1 MYMPTKVSEYM
12 TRKVITIQP
21 EAGLREAFFLMR
33 DEAIRHLPVTNEGGE
48 LIGIVSDRELRR
60 PGWVDESPDIG
71 HEYDLTDD
79 LHIGDV
85 MIRDIVHVRT
95 YDTLTKA
102 VGTLLDYHVG
112 AAPVLDKTGDLVGML
127 SAVDLL
133 KAFQNTL
140 ESQKS
145 SKKNKSLA

>member
-1 MYMPTKVSEYM
+1 M

-33 DEAIRHLPVTNEGGE
+33 DEAIRHLPVTNEAGE

-140 ESQKS
+140 ETQKS
-145 SKKNKSLA
+145 NKKNRSLA

>member
-1 MYMPTKVSEYM
+1 MPTKVSEYM

-33 DEAIRHLPVTNEGGE
+33 DEAIRHLPVTNEAGE

-102 VGTLLDYHVG
+102 VRTLLDYHVG
-112 AAPVLDKTGDLVGML
+112 AAPVLDKTGDLVGIL

>member
-1 MYMPTKVSEYM
+1 MPTKVSEYM

>member
-33 DEAIRHLPVTNEGGE
+33 DEAIRHLPVTNEAGE

-140 ESQKS
+140 ETQKS
-145 SKKNKSLA
+145 NKKNRSLA

>member
-1 MYMPTKVSEYM
+1 MPTKVSEYM

-33 DEAIRHLPVTNEGGE
+33 DEAIRHLPVTNEAGE

-140 ESQKS
+140 ETQKS
-145 SKKNKSLA
+145 NKKNRSLA

>member
-1 MYMPTKVSEYM
+1 MPTKVSEYM

-33 DEAIRHLPVTNEGGE
+33 DEAIRHLPVTNEAGE

-112 AAPVLDKTGDLVGML
+112 AAPVLDKTGDLVGIL

-140 ESQKS
+140 ETQKS
-145 SKKNKSLA
+145 NKKNRSLA

>member
-1 MYMPTKVSEYM
+1 MPTKVSEYM

-33 DEAIRHLPVTNEGGE
+33 DEAIRHLPVTNAEGE
-48 LIGIVSDRELRR
+48 LVGIVSDRELRR

-79 LHIGDV
+79 MHIGDV
-85 MIRDIVHVRT
+85 MIRDIIHVRT
-95 YDTLTKA
+95 HDTLTKA
-102 VGTLLDYHVG
+102 VGTILDYHVG
-112 AAPVLDKTGDLVGML
+112 AAPVLDKTGELVGML

-133 KAFQNTL
+133 KAFQDTL

-145 SKKNKSLA
+145 NKKKSKSAA

>member
-1 MYMPTKVSEYM
+1 MPTKVSEYM
-12 TRKVITIQP
+12 TRKVITIYP

-33 DEAIRHLPVTNEGGE
+33 DKGIRHLPVISADGE
-48 LIGIVSDRELRR
+48 LRGIISDRELRR

-71 HEYDLTDD
+71 HDYALTND
-79 LHIGDV
+79 LHVGDV
-85 MIRDIVHVRT
+85 MIKDVVHVRT

-102 VGTLLDYHVG
+102 VGTILNHNIG
-112 AAPVLDKTGDLVGML
+112 AAPVLDKTGQLVGML

-133 KAFQNTL
+133 SAFQDTL

-145 SKKNKSLA
+145 KKKKKSAA

>member
-1 MYMPTKVSEYM
+1 MPTKVSEYM
-12 TRKVITIQP
+12 TRKVITIRP

-33 DEAIRHLPVTNEGGE
+33 DEGIRHLPVTNKAGE
-48 LIGIVSDRELRR
+48 LVGIVSDRELRR

-71 HEYDLTDD
+71 HEYHLSDD
-79 LHIGDV
+79 MHISDV
-85 MIRDIVHVRT
+85 MIRDIIHVRT

-102 VGTLLDYHVG
+102 VGTILDYQVG

-133 KAFQNTL
+133 KAFQDTL

-145 SKKNKSLA
+145 SKKNRPAA